1 LLVCTTGE
9 DEGGR
14 LKTGGTESLAVSMA
28 DERERVRYV
37 SYTTHTDTHMSPEQG
52 GIVSEFLI
60 ARIENGGGGRGK
72 DKEGGLATHLDLLLP
87 FLIRREPV
95 PVVV

>member
-1 LLVCTTGE
+1 
-9 DEGGR
+9 
-14 LKTGGTESLAVSMA
+14 M
-28 DERERVRYV
+28 RERGSGTFPTPAYGHIYEPRARGNSQRV
-37 SYTTHTDTHMSPEQG
+37 SDR
-52 GIVSEFLI
+52 
-60 ARIENGGGGRGK
+60 RIENGGGGRGK